1 MRERAPSPN
10 SNLVAGPEY
19 ITQLPSPHMMEESP
33 YQYVA
38 QQKPRHRRKVSRQDI
53 DPATT
58 LSSPAVMNQWDGHPK
73 RRMEGAIDPA
83 W

>member
-1 MRERAPSPN
+1 
-10 SNLVAGPEY
+10 
-19 ITQLPSPHMMEESP
+19 MEDTP

-53 DPATT
+53 DPTTT
-58 LSSPAVMNQWDGHPK
+58 LSSPPALNQWDGHPK